1 MKIFSIEELNTNL
14 KDFIVQQFEYPI
26 TVKGEVSNVRMPQSG
41 HQYFKLTDNDGF
53 NKHSID
59 CVIWKGR
66 MSAKAEDY
74 DTKEV
79 LVTGNISMYKATAY
93 CQIQINDIVE
103 YGEGALKKAI
113 EKIRIKLEKEGL
125 FKNKKEFPA
134 YPRNIGI
141 ITSADSHALQD
152 VLSKLKHRFP
162 LANIIIY
169 PSLVQGNEAAKNIIS
184 QLQTSNKEK
193 YADVLMLIRGGGSLE
208 DLMVFNDE
216 DLAREIY
223 KSSIPIVTGIGHQ
236 PDVTIADY
244 VADASMETPT
254 AAAVFITP
262 DKYELAERLLA
273 YDEQIKSNALIRL
286 SKLKDKCSIIIN
298 NINLYHPKNIIDN
311 LKIRHKEIYK
321 ALNSQ
326 IKLFHNEISSETI
339 VLINRFN
346 KSREV
351 LDKKYSD
358 AQNIIIENKRL
369 IEKRWKELFKDKYQE
384 YKRLHQELVLSDPA
398 SALKKGYSIIRD
410 SSGII
415 LKEKSQIQDNQIL
428 SAEFKDGCVKV
439 KKVSIKK

>member
-1 MKIFSIEELNTNL
+1 MKIFSIEELNTTL
-14 KDFIVQQFEYPI
+14 KNFIVQQFEYPI

-59 CVIWKGR
+59 CVIWKGM

-93 CQIQINDIVE
+93 CQIQINDITE

-184 QLQTSNKEK
+184 QLQISNKEK

-439 KKVSIKK
+439 KKVSIK

>member
-1 MKIFSIEELNTNL
+1 MKIFSIEELNTTL
-14 KDFIVQQFEYPI
+14 KNFIVQQFEYPI

-59 CVIWKGR
+59 CVIWKGM

-93 CQIQINDIVE
+93 CQIQINDITE

-184 QLQTSNKEK
+184 QLQISNKEK

-326 IKLFHNEISSETI
+326 IKLFHNEISSETK

-369 IEKRWKELFKDKYQE
+369 IEKRGKELFKDKYQE

>member
-1 MKIFSIEELNTNL
+1 
-14 KDFIVQQFEYPI
+14 
-26 TVKGEVSNVRMPQSG
+26 
-41 HQYFKLTDNDGF
+41 
-53 NKHSID
+53 
-59 CVIWKGR
+59 
-66 MSAKAEDY
+66 
-74 DTKEV
+74 
-79 LVTGNISMYKATAY
+79 
-93 CQIQINDIVE
+93 
-103 YGEGALKKAI
+103 
-113 EKIRIKLEKEGL
+113 
-125 FKNKKEFPA
+125 
-134 YPRNIGI
+134 
-141 ITSADSHALQD
+141 
-152 VLSKLKHRFP
+152 
-162 LANIIIY
+162 
-169 PSLVQGNEAAKNIIS
+169 
-184 QLQTSNKEK
+184 
-193 YADVLMLIRGGGSLE
+193 
-208 DLMVFNDE
+208 
-216 DLAREIY
+216 
-223 KSSIPIVTGIGHQ
+223 
-236 PDVTIADY
+236 
-244 VADASMETPT
+244 METPT